1 MPNKEK
7 SEKSKNINRIKL
19 IIYLT
24 AFILLLASLIV
35 LISKTGLLKDFSK
48 KEGEN
53 NLQTDRANFSRKKSR
68 KRVSFNKQLE
78 SPMKNSEE
86 DKSKNL
92 ENTNPLYENYVS
104 RRLRSDGSNHSAAS
118 FNTVLNSDD
127 LYNTY

>member
-19 IIYLT
+19 VIYLF

-53 NLQTDRANFSRKKSR
+53 NLKTGRSNFQRKNTE
-68 KRVSFNKQLE
+68 KRVSFKQTIDSSL
-78 SPMKNSEE
+78 KISEE
-86 DKSKNL
+86 DKSENL
-92 ENTNPLYENYVS
+92 ENGNSLYENDVS
-104 RRLRSDGSNHSAAS
+104 NRSI
-118 FNTVLNSDD
+118 SDD
-127 LYNTY
+127 SNISRYTYKTAYNNPEINAK